1 MAVSTSLLPPIT
13 TVLLAGGQG
22 KRMGGDKGLQMLHG
36 RALIAWVLESV
47 RGHSDEVLLS
57 ANDKHEAYAVFGCRI
72 IADHMPDWA
81 GPLAGLQAALRS
93 ARNAWVMSVPC
104 DTPHLPHDLIA
115 RLYAALAAD
124 GTEAAVAVVAGRRQ
138 PAIALYRRDVQP
150 KLDAWLQAS
159 GRKVNDW
166 LSSLRLSEVEFENA
180 HEFANIN
187 SQEELARANALNSKA
202 EPQRHRDTEEA
213 QRRTSTDGGE
223 SVQ

>member
-72 IADHMPDWA
+72 IADHMPDRA

-93 ARNAWVMSVPC
+93 ARNEWVMSVPC

-124 GTEAAVAVVAGRRQ
+124 DTEAAVAVVAGRRQ

-150 KLDAWLQAS
+150 KLDAYLNAG

-166 LSSLRLSEVEFENA
+166 LSSLRLSEVVFEEA
-180 HEFANIN
+180 DKFANIN
-187 SQEELARANALNSKA
+187 SQEELARANELKIKS
-202 EPQRHRDTEEA
+202 
-213 QRRTSTDGGE
+213 
-223 SVQ
+223 